1 MTYKE
6 AKSYLAEA
14 NLLLLTNDDIG
25 ARNLKER
32 LLKKCENV
40 DVEMYQ
46 SLKRISFS
54 PIVQTSS
61 MDLVSK
67 NSRINAAN
75 NGIQLLINILNIEV
89 NRKREQTDNIRF
101 RISIVIAVIS
111 VLVSVISL
119 CITFI

>member
-14 NLLLLTNDDIG
+14 NLLLLKNDDIG

-46 SLKRISFS
+46 SLEKISFS
-54 PIVQTSS
+54 PIVQTTS
-61 MDLVSK
+61 MDHFSI

-119 CITFI
+119 CITFK

>member
-46 SLKRISFS
+46 SLKKITFS
-54 PIVQTSS
+54 PIVQTTS
-61 MDLVSK
+61 MDLVSI

-101 RISIVIAVIS
+101 CISIVIAVIS

>member
-89 NRKREQTDNIRF
+89 NRKREQTDDIRF

-119 CITFI
+119 CITFK

>member
-14 NLLLLTNDDIG
+14 NLLLLKNDDIG

-119 CITFI
+119 CITFK